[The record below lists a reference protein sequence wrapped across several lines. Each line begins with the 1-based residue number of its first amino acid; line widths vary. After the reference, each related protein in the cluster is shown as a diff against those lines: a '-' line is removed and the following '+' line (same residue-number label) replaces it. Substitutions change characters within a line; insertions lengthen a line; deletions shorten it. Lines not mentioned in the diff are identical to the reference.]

1 MFYSLII
8 DNLRILIFRK
18 NADIYFDVVTCFV
31 FIGFCFEIFL
41 YSVTVKNYVCSFY
54 FYIDI
59 ISTLLLLFDMNF
71 IANPLFFG
79 NDNHNNSGKVIT
91 RLGKYF
97 RLIRLIRLLK
107 ILKSSPEI
115 EEFEE
120 TPLPAVKEKKSGV
133 NFSFRNSIMRK
144 NFKNIVDKKVPEK
157 TITRKTSKKKIKSKT
172 RHESRVAKKMK
183 ELTSR
188 KLVILMLL
196 MLIFVPLMDLDNFV
210 SNEKEELESLNST
223 LYPFFQNI
231 DSSAPDE

>member
-1 MFYSLII
+1 
-8 DNLRILIFRK
+8 LIFRRD
-18 NADIYFDVVTCFV
+18 ADIYFDVVTCLV
-31 FIGFCFEIFL
+31 FLGFCFEIFL
-41 YSVTVKNYVCSFY
+41 YSVTVKNYLFSFY

-79 NDNHNNSGKVIT
+79 NDNHNNTGKVIT

-115 EEFEE
+115 EDFEE
-120 TPLPAVKEKKSGV
+120 THVPVPKEKKSGV

-144 NFKNIVDKKVPEK
+144 NFKSLIEKKNPEKSVVKTKTKKV
-157 TITRKTSKKKIKSKT
+157 KSKA
-172 RHESRVAKKMK
+172 RDESRVAKKMK

-210 SNEKEELESLNST
+210 SNEEQELQSLNST
-223 LYPFFQNI
+223 LFPFFEGI
-231 DSSAPDE
+231 DSSSPDE